1 MISTRKS
8 NNFLIANQINTF
20 KKCVIG
26 RLLRVVAGCVRA
38 WGGVGGAWIMSVSAL
53 SV

>member
-38 WGGVGGAWIMSVSAL
+38 WGGVGGAWITSVYAL

>member
-20 KKCVIG
+20 KKCVISG
-26 RLLRVVAGCVRA
+26 LLRAVEGCVRA
-38 WGGVGGAWIMSVSAL
+38 WDGVGGARIMSVY
-53 SV
+53 VPFV